1 MPVHIIVRKVDRM
14 DAMTPEF
21 TLIRS
26 TLPMPGR
33 EPDMGSNREVTPW
46 GWHLAL
52 NLYDC
57 DLERITSA
65 DTIRAF
71 VIELC
76 ARIEMRRFG
85 EPTIVNFGE
94 DPRVSGYSLVQ
105 LIETS
110 NICGHFAN
118 ASRAAY
124 LDIFSC
130 KQFDPQI
137 AAEFCIQSFQ
147 AGKASGVFMSRE

>member
-1 MPVHIIVRKVDRM
+1 MKAP
-14 DAMTPEF
+14 TPEF
-21 TLIRS
+21 TLTRAII
-26 TLPMPGR
+26 PAPGSS
-33 EPDMGSNREVTPW
+33 GAAAPW

-57 DLERITSA
+57 SLERITSA

-76 ARIEMRRFG
+76 QRIEMRRYG
-85 EPTIVNFGE
+85 EATIVNFGD

-130 KQFDPQI
+130 KQFDPQV
-137 AAEFCIQSFQ
+137 AAAFCIETFQ
-147 AGKASGVFMSRE
+147 AGRASAVFLKRE

>member
-1 MPVHIIVRKVDRM
+1 
-14 DAMTPEF
+14 MTAEF
-21 TLIRS
+21 TLTRT
-26 TLPMPGR
+26 TLPAPGT
-33 EPDMGSNREVTPW
+33 SREVTPW

-57 DLERITSA
+57 SLERITSA
-65 DTIRAF
+65 ETIRAF

-76 ARIEMRRFG
+76 ERIQMRRFG
-85 EPTIVNFGE
+85 EPTIINFGDE
-94 DPRVSGYSLVQ
+94 PRVSGYSLVQ

-110 NICGHFAN
+110 NICAHFAD

-130 KQFDPQI
+130 KQFDPET
-137 AAEFCIQSFQ
+137 AAAFCIETFQ
-147 AGKASGVFMSRE
+147 ADRASGVFLSRE

>member
-1 MPVHIIVRKVDRM
+1 MNATH
-14 DAMTPEF
+14 PEF
-21 TLIRS
+21 TLTR
-26 TLPMPGR
+26 TNLPVPDRVPEPGA
-33 EPDMGSNREVTPW
+33 SREVTPW

-52 NLYDC
+52 NLYEC
-57 DLERITSA
+57 SLERVTSA
-65 DTIRAF
+65 ETIRAF

-76 ARIEMRRFG
+76 ERIEMRRFG

-94 DPRVSGYSLVQ
+94 DPHVSGYSLVQ

>member
-1 MPVHIIVRKVDRM
+1 MDGIMQTTRPVLTYKNMPEPEKDRV
-14 DAMTPEF
+14 AE
-21 TLIRS
+21 
-26 TLPMPGR
+26 
-33 EPDMGSNREVTPW
+33 PW
-46 GWHLAL
+46 GWHLVL

-57 DLERITSA
+57 DPAAIRSA
-65 DTIRAF
+65 DVIRDY

-76 ARIEMRRFG
+76 DLIEMRRFG

-110 NICGHFAN
+110 NICAHFADDSN
-118 ASRAAY
+118 AAY

-130 KQFDPQI
+130 KKYDPEV
-137 AAEFCIQSFQ
+137 AAEFTIRTF
-147 AGKASGVFMSRE
+147 GDKKASGVFISRD

>member
-1 MPVHIIVRKVDRM
+1 MSTTLTATSCIQYTTMPEPGM
-14 DAMTPEF
+14 NA
-21 TLIRS
+21 RS
-26 TLPMPGR
+26 Q
-33 EPDMGSNREVTPW
+33 PW
-46 GWHLAL
+46 GWHLVL

-57 DLERITSA
+57 NAEKIKSA
-65 DTIRAF
+65 QVIHNF

-76 ARIEMRRFG
+76 DLIEMRRFG
-85 EPTIVNFGE
+85 EPMIVDFGE

-118 ASRAAY
+118 ESNAAY

-130 KQFDPQI
+130 KKFDPEV
-137 AAEFCIQSFQ
+137 AAAFCINIFEAQKA
-147 AGKASGVFMSRE
+147 AGTFISRD